1 MLTGRQTVGVATIE
15 SSIEIGRAPDVVFP
29 YVTDPAHFGEW
40 QEGVVSGATEGPGGV
55 GSMCTMTRKIG
66 GSERTSMSKVTE
78 YEPPRRWAIEG
89 VDGSIRA
96 DVRVLVDPVPGG
108 SGGPGGPGD
117 PVELSRV
124 TISLDFHGHGFGK
137 FIAPMVRSQARKEVP
152 ESCQKLKARLEQ
164 P

>member
-1 MLTGRQTVGVATIE
+1 MIE
-15 SSIEIGRAPDVVFP
+15 SSVEIGRAPEVVFP

-55 GSMCTMTRKIG
+55 GSLCTMTRKIG
-66 GSERTSMSKVTE
+66 GSERTSMSKITE

-89 VDGSIRA
+89 IDGPIRA
-96 DVRVLVDPVPGG
+96 DVRVLVDPVSRGGG
-108 SGGPGGPGD
+108 SA
-117 PVELSRV
+117 ELSRV

-137 FIAPMVRSQARKEVP
+137 LIAPMVRSQARKEVP